1 VTVFKFISIFEKTGI
16 MMFNIEV
23 FDIKLDTDFIGRQFV
38 YVDEIDSTNLFLL
51 NKLNKFN
58 TNGTVILAEK
68 QIKGRGRNEKV
79 WYSAKD
85 QNLTFSILLN
95 SKKYLNHNLNL
106 INFCSSLSVA
116 LAIENLYQLKTSL
129 KWPND
134 VLVNRKKVA
143 GILLESTSQGSKIEK
158 LVIGIGMNVN
168 QTSFQ
173 GNFSIEPTSVR
184 LELNGRPAER
194 ERILAEILN
203 IFEEHLLKLE
213 RNSSE
218 ILQNWKEKCRMI
230 GEKITVTD
238 GENTKF
244 GIFEDVDNE
253 GYLLLKSKG
262 KIEKIHF
269 GEVSLR

>member
-1 VTVFKFISIFEKTGI
+1 
-16 MMFNIEV
+16 MFNIEV
-23 FDIKLDTDFIGRQFV
+23 FDIKLDTEYVGRNFV
-38 YVDEIDSTNLFLL
+38 YVDEVDSTNLFLL
-51 NKLNKFN
+51 NKANKFN

-68 QIKGRGRNEKV
+68 QSKGRGRNDKI

-85 QNLTFSILLN
+85 QNLTFSILIN
-95 SKKYLNHNLNL
+95 SRKLLANNLNF

-134 VLVNRKKVA
+134 VLINKKKAA
-143 GILLESTSQGSKIEK
+143 GILLESTSHGSKIEK
-158 LVIGIGMNVN
+158 LVIGIGININ

-173 GNFSIEPTSVR
+173 GNFSIEPTSLR
-184 LELNGRPAER
+184 LELNGRTAER

-203 IFEEHLLKLE
+203 IFEEHLAKLE
-213 RNSSE
+213 TNSSG
-218 ILQNWKEKCRMI
+218 ILKEWKEKCRMI
-230 GEKITVTD
+230 GEKVTLTD
-238 GENTKF
+238 GESTRY
-244 GIFEDVDNE
+244 GTFEDIDEE

-262 KIEKIHF
+262 KIEKIHY